1 MKSAVAF
8 TYAYSGHKTDILSWN
23 FRYDTDPA
31 IIRQFWNKE
40 YKLTILV
47 SDYMHI
53 IHSTYILSS
62 FKKNS
67 LDTGGFMKKVLSV
80 YNHSL
85 TTIYLSLS
93 AQVAISTFFMK
104 SPVSE
109 IVKLCI

>member
-40 YKLTILV
+40 NKLTILV

-67 LDTGGFMKKVLSV
+67 LDTGTYQCSEYEKGGGGYYITSIPW
-80 YNHSL
+80 Y
-85 TTIYLSLS
+85 
-93 AQVAISTFFMK
+93 AFFMPLFILLLK
-104 SPVSE
+104 VPSSSSNYF
-109 IVKLCI
+109 